1 LKVNILP
8 SNIISS
14 QIRPA
19 QNLILPVGSS
29 SSGTGGK
36 SRRKVEGTIR
46 AKDRSK
52 SKAQKTKTPPT
63 EKEPKKEPTPKPKL
77 DLKEL
82 IKQIDEKNRK
92 QVNQNTGLR
101 IKLVPKETE

>member
-1 LKVNILP
+1 M
-8 SNIISS
+8 
-14 QIRPA
+14 
-19 QNLILPVGSS
+19 PVGSS

-63 EKEPKKEPTPKPKL
+63 EKEPKKEPTPLPKL
-77 DLKEL
+77 NLKEL
-82 IKQIDEKNRK
+82 IKELDEKNRK

-101 IKLVPKETE
+101 IKLVPKEWE

>member
-1 LKVNILP
+1 M
-8 SNIISS
+8 
-14 QIRPA
+14 
-19 QNLILPVGSS
+19 PVGLS
-29 SSGTGGK
+29 SSGSGGK

-52 SKAQKTKTPPT
+52 SSKAQKTKTPPT
-63 EKEPKKEPTPKPKL
+63 EKEPSKKEPTPFKKL

-82 IKQIDEKNRK
+82 IKELDEKNRK

-101 IKLVPKETE
+101 IKLVPKESEYIF